1 MTTRDKGGRNSNDVR
16 ERGALHQGTLDLLIL
31 QTLAPGSHRGQRVAR
46 AIQRQSEEAFL
57 IDYGSFYLAQ
67 ERPQEKPWVSAKW
80 GISENNRKARFYT
93 LTAKSRA
100 ELTARTEHWHRLA
113 KAFGFILNPEY

>member
-1 MTTRDKGGRNSNDVR
+1 MTTRDKGGRNSNDER
-16 ERGALHQGTLDLLIL
+16 E
-31 QTLAPGSHRGQRVAR
+31 RVAR

-113 KAFGFILNPEY
+113 KAIGLILNPEYSGANQCP